1 MLRRFAAAALA
12 AGLLLAACGCYRSE
26 DAGTAAFRAEE
37 NAGGAPATAAGAQNA
52 VTARSSVT
60 AQPATGANPTAASST
75 RGQAPASK
83 QTAASSVPR
92 PAATVAVPGEPDLFL
107 LQQCINYNYAYSI
120 VQAVAEGILAPSD
133 EALLREEL
141 KEYDRLNAAAFPA
154 VNDAP
159 QAQED
164 AAALLGK
171 AEAGELALTYIE
183 ALFEPPVDLHDAEPL
198 MLELRDY
205 RQEPVRDW
213 LGWET
218 YYEVCYEV
226 PDPQEQGTS
235 LFYSVNVDGRTGELV
250 SGNFARDSGRSPE
263 ELVPS
268 DAQIQEMQ
276 ERARN
281 YVLEKELV
289 PGASVVYVCSSTWGG
304 ASSELQTEVYL
315 SDGTVVDVHEGYEP
329 DTRLYFNL
337 FPTHSFDAPAPAAG
351 DSR

>member
-1 MLRRFAAAALA
+1 MLRRFAAAVLA
-12 AGLLLAACGCYRSE
+12 AGLLLTASGCYRPE

-37 NAGGAPATAAGAQNA
+37 NTGGARDTAADAQNA
-52 VTARSSVT
+52 VPARSSFT
-60 AQPATGANPTAASST
+60 AQPATGADPTAASST
-75 RGQAPASK
+75 RGQAPASR

-120 VQAVAEGILAPSD
+120 VQAVAEGILAPAD

-141 KEYDRLNAAAFPA
+141 EEYDRLNAAAFPA
-154 VNDAP
+154 VNDAQ

-164 AAALLGK
+164 AAILLGK

-183 ALFEPPVDLHDAEPL
+183 ALFEPPADLSAADPQ
-198 MLELRDY
+198 MLELWDY

-250 SGNFARDSGRSPE
+250 SGNFARESGRSPE
-263 ELVPS
+263 EIVPS
-268 DAQIQEMQ
+268 DVQIQEMQ
-276 ERARN
+276 ERARDF
-281 YVLEKELV
+281 VLKKELV
-289 PGASVVYVCSSTWGG
+289 PGTSVVYVCSSTWGG

-337 FPTHSFDAPAPAAG
+337 FPTHGFAASAHAAG
-351 DSR
+351 DS

>member
-1 MLRRFAAAALA
+1 MLRRFAAAVLA
-12 AGLLLAACGCYRSE
+12 AGLLLASSGCYRPE
-26 DAGTAAFRAEE
+26 DAGGAAFQAAE
-37 NAGGAPATAAGAQNA
+37 NAGGARETAAGEQGI

-60 AQPATGANPTAASST
+60 EPSDTGADQTAVYST
-75 RGQAPASK
+75 RGQAPASR
-83 QTAASSVPR
+83 QTAASSISR
-92 PAATVAVPGEPDLFL
+92 PAATVAVPRDPDLFL

-120 VQAVAEGILAPSD
+120 VQAVAQGILDPSD

-141 KEYDRLNAAAFPA
+141 EEYDRLNAAAFPA
-154 VNDAP
+154 VNDAL
-159 QAQED
+159 QVQED
-164 AAALLGK
+164 ATILLEED
-171 AEAGELALTYIE
+171 EAGTLALRYIE
-183 ALFEPPVDLHDAEPL
+183 ALFEPPVDLSAAAPL

-205 RQEPVRDW
+205 RQEPIRDW

-226 PDPQEQGTS
+226 PDPEEQGTS

-263 ELVPS
+263 EIVPS
-268 DAQIQEMQ
+268 DAQILEMQ
-276 ERARN
+276 DRAKT
-281 YVLEKELV
+281 YVMEKELV

-337 FPTHSFDAPAPAAG
+337 FPTHGFAPTAG
-351 DSR
+351 EP

>member
-1 MLRRFAAAALA
+1 MLRRFAAAVLA
-12 AGLLLAACGCYRSE
+12 AGLLLTASGCYRPE

-37 NAGGAPATAAGAQNA
+37 NTGGARDTAADAQNA

-75 RGQAPASK
+75 RGQAPASR
-83 QTAASSVPR
+83 QTAASSIAR

-120 VQAVAEGILAPSD
+120 VQAVAEGILAPAD

-141 KEYDRLNAAAFPA
+141 EEYDRLNAAAFPA
-154 VNDAP
+154 VNDAQ

-164 AAALLGK
+164 AAVLLGK

-250 SGNFARDSGRSPE
+250 SGNFARDSGRLPE
-263 ELVPS
+263 ELIPS

-289 PGASVVYVCSSTWGG
+289 PGASVTYVCSSTWGG

-337 FPTHSFDAPAPAAG
+337 FPTHGFSAPAAG
-351 DSR
+351 DS